1 MTALLFDLDG
11 VVMRQ
16 RTESDRLRIE
26 RAAGTTDPE
35 AFWDVYEELRP
46 AYEAGD
52 VSDYRWWQQ
61 VGLRAGLDDLDIAE
75 AIVADWESATVANQ
89 ELVDVL
95 GKLRE
100 ADYTCGIVANVT
112 ETIGDKLRSKY
123 SWIDELDAV
132 IFSCDIGIT
141 QPDPR
146 AYEVAVDALGA
157 NMKDT
162 IFFTATPDH
171 LAAAREAGLQARPYT
186 SIKDIHDLQL

>member
-11 VVMRQ
+11 VVMRP
-16 RTESDRLRIE
+16 RTDSDRLRIE
-26 RAAGTTDPE
+26 RAAGATDPE
-35 AFWDVYEELRP
+35 AFWDVYKELRP

-61 VGLRAGLDDLDIAE
+61 VGLRAGLDDPDIAE
-75 AIVADWESATVANQ
+75 AIVADWESATVVND
-89 ELVDVL
+89 EIVEILE
-95 GKLRE
+95 KLRE

-123 SWIDELDAV
+123 AWIDALDAV

-157 NMKDT
+157 NLKDT
-162 IFFTATPDH
+162 IYFTANPDH
-171 LAAAREAGLQARPYT
+171 LASAREAGLQARPFT
-186 SIKDIHDLQL
+186 SIKDVHDLQL